1 MQQSLT
7 TPLCVD
13 LDGTLVHTNTLFEA
27 ALVVV
32 KKKPWVIVE
41 IVRAGLRDKAAVKHI
56 IGTHTPLQSLVLP
69 YNQKLLAWLKEQH
82 AHGRTL
88 ILATASDKKIAEKIA
103 KELGIFQEVIA
114 STPEM
119 PVSAA
124 NKHSVLCKRFGKKN
138 FSYAGNSRADIAV
151 WKCAASAVL
160 VHTNPDVTKH
170 ARNIIPIEAEFL
182 RADDARVKTIGRTI
196 RIHQWAKNLLLFT
209 APIAAHKISDPQ
221 ILIDVI
227 IGFFSFSCITSSIYI
242 FNDLFDLPYD
252 RMHARKKF
260 RPIASGRLQILRAS
274 MLAVGMAAFG
284 GAFAALLLPSVFLGT
299 LLLYI
304 IIASAYSLRFKKIPY
319 VDIIILAVLYVLR
332 IIAGGQAAGIPTS
345 WWLFVFAGF
354 FFISLGIVKR
364 VTELIQLANITDTAI
379 GRGYTKRDKEL
390 LTALG
395 LTSGLFSCIVLALY
409 AVSPSTTTLYSH
421 PTTLVW
427 IVPILSIWLVRMWK
441 RALAGALP
449 EDPVLFAIKDR
460 FSYIVLA
467 ALSGVLAV
475 SL

>member
-1 MQQSLT
+1 MQQSFKI
-7 TPLCVD
+7 PLCVD

-27 ALVVV
+27 TLVAVKQNPWFILKLALSLS
-32 KKKPWVIVE
+32 K
-41 IVRAGLRDKAAVKHI
+41 GKAAIKHV
-56 IGTHTPLQSLVLP
+56 IGTHTSLQSLVLP
-69 YNQKLLAWLKEQH
+69 YNNEFLRWLKDQY
-82 AHGRTL
+82 ANGRTL
-88 ILATASDKKIAEKIA
+88 ILATASDKKIADAVA

-114 STPEM
+114 STREI

-124 NKHSVLCKRFGKKN
+124 NKYAVLCKRFGEKK
-138 FSYAGNSRADIAV
+138 FAYAGNSHADITV
-151 WKCAASAVL
+151 WECAASAVL
-160 VHTNPDVTKH
+160 VHTNPNVTKH
-170 ARNIIPIEAEFL
+170 TRNIIPIEAEFL
-182 RADDARVKTIGRTI
+182 RADHTYAKTIGRTI

-221 ILIDVI
+221 ILIDAI
-227 IGFFSFSCITSSIYI
+227 IGFFSFSCIASSIYV
-242 FNDLFDLPYD
+242 FNDLFDLSSD

-260 RPIASGRLQILRAS
+260 RPIASGKIQIAQAIILGI
-274 MLAVGMAAFG
+274 GMAAFG
-284 GAFAALLLPSVFLGT
+284 VAFAALLLPSVFLGT

-304 IIASAYSLRFKKIPY
+304 MIASAYSLRFKKIPY
-319 VDIIILAVLYVLR
+319 VDIILLAVLYVLR

-354 FFISLGIVKR
+354 LFISLGIVKR
-364 VTELIQLANITDTAI
+364 ITELTQLANITDTAI

-409 AVSPSTTTLYSH
+409 SVSPSTTMLYSH

-427 IVPILSIWLVRMWK
+427 IVPIFGIWLIRMWK

-460 FSYIVLA
+460 FSYMVLA
-467 ALSGVLAV
+467 VLSGVLVV